1 MKDKNWLEWVT
12 LAISSIIVVSTFGYL
27 SWLALTNPDRDASLS
42 AEVREVRE
50 NGDGYDVVLAV
61 FNRGDRTAERV
72 HVEITLEM
80 PEEEPEIAEMTVA
93 YVPYHSVRH
102 GTVGFRNDPRK
113 GRLTATV
120 RGYQHP

>member
-27 SWLALTNPDRDASLS
+27 SWLALTSPDRDASLS
-42 AEVREVRE
+42 AEVHEIRE
-50 NGDGYDVVLAV
+50 NEEGYNVVV
-61 FNRGDRTAERV
+61 SVSNRGDRTAEQV
-72 HVEITLEM
+72 HVEIVLEM
-80 PEEEPEIAEMTVA
+80 PGEEPEIAEMTIA
-93 YVPYHSVRH
+93 YAPYHSVRH